1 MQTTPKP
8 LDFAKIE
15 VLRRHMLLNASDM
28 AKILGVSRV
37 TYYGW
42 VRGKPV
48 RKKNEEHAK
57 RSLRK
62 LLAIMAEHNW
72 PTPEVVGL
80 TQQNRM
86 QRLLA
91 LLEHT
96 S

>member
-15 VLRRHMLLNASDM
+15 VLRRHMLLNASDL
-28 AKILGVSRV
+28 AYILGVSRM

-42 VRGKPV
+42 VRGKPI
-48 RKKNEEHAK
+48 RAKNEAQVK
-57 RSLRK
+57 ASIRK
-62 LLAIMAEHNW
+62 LLAVMAEHNW
-72 PTPEVVGL
+72 PTPEIAGL
-80 TQQNRM
+80 TQKMRL

>member
-1 MQTTPKP
+1 MQTTPNS

-48 RKKNEEHAK
+48 RKKNEDYAK
-57 RSLRK
+57 RSVRK
-62 LLAIMAEHNW
+62 LLAVMAEHSW

-80 TQQNRM
+80 PQKSRV
-86 QRLLA
+86 QRLLD

>member
-8 LDFAKIE
+8 LDFAKVE

-28 AKILGVSRV
+28 AHILGVSRQ

-42 VRGKPV
+42 VRGQPV
-48 RKKNEEHAK
+48 RKKNVEHVK

-62 LLAIMAEHNW
+62 LLGVMAEHSW
-72 PTPEVVGL
+72 PTPEAMGL
-80 TQQNRM
+80 TQKSRV

>member
-28 AKILGVSRV
+28 AHILGVSRV

-42 VRGKPV
+42 VRGKHI
-48 RKKNEEHAK
+48 RKKNEEYAK

-62 LLAIMAEHNW
+62 LLYVMGEHNW

-80 TQQNRM
+80 TQKERVK
-86 QRLLA
+86 RLLA
-91 LLEHT
+91 LLDHT